1 MSVSVED
8 LSPEN
13 DAQVCA
19 FLDALGRHTPE
30 VLAYHYP
37 FYRDMLAQVGA
48 GTPVY
53 LGARCDGELVGLL
66 PAFMHRGELGATC
79 TSLPFFGPN
88 AGVLCSAPPGAL
100 WRDIHAALLE
110 ALIARARQADAWA
123 CSVCTPFLSAH
134 FERYDAAMP
143 QALVVERSTQY
154 QMLQTLADTQ
164 HAGALARNLRKAEA
178 AGIEI
183 CTEPTPERVE
193 CFYAIYRQNCDA
205 HGIPLKPRIALDR
218 LMSEGLS
225 GRHARVSFAYRAGE
239 MLAGL
244 LVLVSPRTVSYY
256 TPCTRAEDRA
266 LQPGVLL
273 IDRAMRTAR
282 AAGQTHWNWE
292 SSPGRDSGVYRFK
305 QKWGA
310 REAGYR
316 TYVMALR
323 DEQAFR
329 QLGRQRLAA
338 AFPWHYVYPFDRL

>member
-1 MSVSVED
+1 MPVSVED
-8 LSPEN
+8 LSPAH
-13 DAQVCA
+13 DAEVCA
-19 FLDALGRHTPE
+19 FLDALGRRTPE

-37 FYRDMLAQVGA
+37 FYRDLLVQVGA
-48 GTPVY
+48 GTPLY
-53 LGARCDGELVGLL
+53 LGARSEGELVGLL
-66 PAFMHRGELGATC
+66 PAFMHRGELGAVC
-79 TSLPFFGPN
+79 SSLPFFGPN
-88 AGVLCSAPPGAL
+88 AGVLCSAAPGAPCSAV
-100 WRDIHAALLE
+100 HAALLDV
-110 ALIARARQADAWA
+110 LIARARQADAWA
-123 CSVCTPFLSAH
+123 CSVYTPFLSD
-134 FERYDAAMP
+134 RYDPYDAAMP

-154 QMLQTLADTQ
+154 QLLAHTQ
-164 HAGALARNLRKAEA
+164 PAGALARNLRKAEA

-183 CTEPTPERVE
+183 CTQPTPERVE
-193 CFYAIYRQNCDA
+193 HFYAIYRQNCA
-205 HGIPLKPRIALDR
+205 EHGIPLKPRIALDR
-218 LMSEGLS
+218 LMSEGLG

-239 MLAGL
+239 MIAGL

-266 LQPGVLL
+266 LQPGALL
-273 IDRAMRTAR
+273 IDRAMQAAR

-310 REAGYR
+310 QEAGYR

-329 QLGRQRLAA
+329 QQGRQRLAA